1 MTATMLEQA
10 ISAAV
15 DATDSRRAQVAW
27 AATPLAERLKV
38 LKRFRQEFGRA
49 SARTVD
55 AIPRELVRSRAD
67 SYGAEVL
74 PVLAA
79 CRFLE
84 KHAAKILKQRKLGTT
99 IFPFWMAGIGGVVKR
114 EPLGVVLVIAAA
126 NYPLFLAGVQTL
138 QALAAGNAV
147 VWKPGRNSQPLVET
161 FREAFARAGLPEGV
175 LRVTDDSVESA
186 TRELLAHPDKVVFT
200 GSGDVGRE
208 VLRLTAQQ
216 AIPAVTELSGCDA
229 VIVLPSA
236 DMNKAIEALVF
247 GMRLNGSSTCMAPRR
262 LFLVGGVPDDFISKL
277 CERFAA
283 VDGIEVA
290 PRTREQLRTM
300 VAEAERQGATICGD
314 AGAASL
320 KPVLVLNGRPEMR
333 IAQADI
339 FAPVIT
345 TLRAADGDEVLR
357 QDRHCPFGLS
367 ASIFGEE
374 REALELGRQLHV
386 GNVIVND
393 VMVPTVDPRV
403 TFGGRRG
410 SGFGTTRGAE
420 GLLEMTAARTTLVR
434 KGSSTLQYQKTT
446 EVHEDLFRSEIALSH
461 GATLRERFAGLRGF
475 VAAAKKLK

>member
-10 ISAAV
+10 SSAAV
-15 DATDSRRAQVAW
+15 GTADSRQAQVAW
-27 AATPLAERLKV
+27 GATPIAERLKV
-38 LKRFRQEFGRA
+38 LRRFRQEFGRT
-49 SARTVD
+49 SAQVVD

-84 KHAAKILKQRKLGTT
+84 KQAARILKPRKLGTT
-99 IFPFWMAGIGGVVKR
+99 IFPFWMAGIGGIVER

-147 VWKPGRNSQPLVET
+147 VWKPGRNAQPLVET

-175 LRVTDDSVESA
+175 LRVTDDSVEAA

-236 DMNKAIEALVF
+236 DMDKVIEALAF

-262 LFLVGGVPDDFISKL
+262 LFLVGSVPDDFTTRL
-277 CERFAA
+277 RERFAA
-283 VDGIEVA
+283 MEGIDIA
-290 PRTREQLRTM
+290 PRTREQLRAM
-300 VAEAERQGATICGD
+300 MAEAEQQGATICGD
-314 AGAASL
+314 VRSTSL
-320 KPVLVLNGRPEMR
+320 KPVLILNGRPEMR

-345 TLRAADGDEVLR
+345 VLYAR
-357 QDRHCPFGLS
+357 DSDDVVLQDRHCPFGLA

-374 REALELGRQLHV
+374 REALELGRRLTV
-386 GNVIVND
+386 GNVVVND

-410 SGFGTTRGAE
+410 SGFGTTRGVE
-420 GLLEMTAARTTLVR
+420 GLLEMTATKTTLVR
-434 KGSSTLQYQKTT
+434 KGSSTLQYQETT
-446 EVHEDLFRSEIALSH
+446 EVHEELFRSAIALSH

-475 VAAAKKLK
+475 VAAARKLK